1 MRFLFRLLIN
11 AVALYVAV
19 KVVGFYLPEGI
30 AFNGTWLNLLLV
42 ALVFGI
48 LNAIVRPILA
58 VLTCPLQILT
68 LGLFTL
74 VLNAIMLW
82 LTGFV
87 SSNIFDLGFQVH
99 GFLAPVLGGLVMSI
113 VSVVLSVFMRDERER
128 R

>member
-1 MRFLFRLLIN
+1 MRFLFRLVIN
-11 AVALYVAV
+11 AVALWVAAAII
-19 KVVGFYLPEGI
+19 PGI
-30 AFNGTWLNLLLV
+30 SFDGDIGTLLLV

-58 VLTCPLQILT
+58 LLTCPLMVLT

-82 LTGFV
+82 LTGGV
-87 SSNIFDLGFQVH
+87 ASDYLG
-99 GFLAPVLGGLVMSI
+99 LAFHVNGPLPALLGAIVVSI
-113 VSVVLSVFMRDERER
+113 VSVLLSIFVRDDRER